1 MVLLKKGEQK
11 LYEVKG
17 SDYVLTITDRRIIK
31 ESVKR
36 GLFSE
41 EKETEFDFPISSLQ
55 NVRAKRG
62 LLCGELFLEFSIPAG
77 EGYPNELR
85 KFNFIMGKDEAEN
98 CKNII
103 TKLVSG

>member
-36 GLFSE
+36 GLF
-41 EKETEFDFPISSLQ
+41 F
-55 NVRAKRG
+55 R
-62 LLCGELFLEFSIPAG
+62 
-77 EGYPNELR
+77 R
-85 KFNFIMGKDEAEN
+85 KGNRI
-98 CKNII
+98 
-103 TKLVSG
+103 